1 MVGLATMRDS
11 PLHDARRTG
20 GMNGVLFLLGL
31 SVFINYID
39 RANLSVAADLLKAEL
54 SLSHAQLGILLAA
67 FFWTYSFMQLL
78 VGWLVDRLEVNWV
91 LAIGFFV
98 WSDVAALTGALH

>member
-78 VGWLVDRLEVNWV
+78 VGWLVDRFEAKWFLPIRSFSWS
-91 LAIGFFV
+91 LATP
-98 WSDVAALTGALH
+98 STPSLP